1 MKAQQVPGGDRD
13 MLLRLNAR
21 NSMEAVAGMLD
32 YDVRR
37 GLCAE
42 MAELGQGTKRLL
54 ALLDRQ
60 GFINGLPDEAQAE
73 YREIMRQISAAALE
87 GQMLFMRSRALDKD
101 TLLAAMPEEGRVQ

>member
-1 MKAQQVPGGDRD
+1 MKPQQLPGGDHD
-13 MLLRLNAR
+13 MLLRLSSR
-21 NSMEAVAGMLD
+21 NGLETAAGMLE
-32 YDVRR
+32 YDVRH

-42 MAELGQGTKRLL
+42 MAALGQGTKRLL

-60 GFINGLPDEAQAE
+60 GFIDGLPDEAQAE

-101 TLLAAMPEEGRVQ
+101 TLLAAMPEEGRIQ